1 MEMKVIFAGAMFL
14 VGWLWFY
21 LFFRQFLFNILVAFP
36 MIKAMN
42 KAQTD
47 LIAIGAKRYTIVSLI
62 ACTVVCAIVAGI
74 IIWLCPLYLI
84 ISFLVGALLS
94 KKVSLGSVCG
104 AIACGVGCLL
114 LVSSVPRLILGLFS
128 MVVVVVRHKENIRR
142 LIKGTEPDFK
152 PAKRKAGAQP
162 ENQ

>member
-84 ISFLVGALLS
+84 ISFLVGALVGFVMYIGKLTP
-94 KKVSLGSVCG
+94 KNRAMFDVFCNAYYRFVPDDELRTLMYNKNPHKMKVRLHTM
-104 AIACGVGCLL
+104 GV
-114 LVSSVPRLILGLFS
+114 STDWI
-128 MVVVVVRHKENIRR
+128 
-142 LIKGTEPDFK
+142 PDFK
-152 PAKRKAGAQP
+152 DKDK
-162 ENQ
+162 N

>member
-47 LIAIGAKRYTIVSLI
+47 LIAIGAKRYTSVSLI

-84 ISFLVGALLS
+84 ISFLVGALVGFVMYIGKLTP
-94 KKVSLGSVCG
+94 KNRAMFDVFCNAYYRFVPDDELRTLMYNKNPHKMKVRLHTM
-104 AIACGVGCLL
+104 GV
-114 LVSSVPRLILGLFS
+114 STDWI
-128 MVVVVVRHKENIRR
+128 
-142 LIKGTEPDFK
+142 PDFK
-152 PAKRKAGAQP
+152 DKDK
-162 ENQ
+162 N

>member
-84 ISFLVGALLS
+84 ISFLVGALVGFVMYIGKLTP
-94 KKVSLGSVCG
+94 KNRAMFDVFCNAYYRFVRDDELRTLMYNKNPHKMKVRLHTM
-104 AIACGVGCLL
+104 GV
-114 LVSSVPRLILGLFS
+114 STDWI
-128 MVVVVVRHKENIRR
+128 
-142 LIKGTEPDFK
+142 PDFK
-152 PAKRKAGAQP
+152 DKDK
-162 ENQ
+162 N

>member
-84 ISFLVGALLS
+84 ISFLVGALVGFVMYIGKLTPKNRAMFDVFCNAYYRFVPDDELRTLMYNNS
-94 KKVSLGSVCG
+94 PHKMKVRLHTM
-104 AIACGVGCLL
+104 GV
-114 LVSSVPRLILGLFS
+114 STDWI
-128 MVVVVVRHKENIRR
+128 
-142 LIKGTEPDFK
+142 PDFK
-152 PAKRKAGAQP
+152 DKDK
-162 ENQ
+162 N

>member
-84 ISFLVGALLS
+84 ISFLVGALVGFVMYIGKLTP
-94 KKVSLGSVCG
+94 KNRAMFDVFCNAYYRFVPDDELRTLMYNKNPHKMKVRLHT
-104 AIACGVGCLL
+104 IGV
-114 LVSSVPRLILGLFS
+114 STDWI
-128 MVVVVVRHKENIRR
+128 
-142 LIKGTEPDFK
+142 PDFK
-152 PAKRKAGAQP
+152 DKDK
-162 ENQ
+162 N

>member
-21 LFFRQFLFNILVAFP
+21 LFFRQFLFNILVALP
-36 MIKAMN
+36 MIQAMN

-84 ISFLVGALLS
+84 ISFLVGALVGFVMYIGKLTP
-94 KKVSLGSVCG
+94 KNRAMFDVFCNAYYRFVPDDELRTLMYNKNPHKMKVRLHTM
-104 AIACGVGCLL
+104 GV
-114 LVSSVPRLILGLFS
+114 STDWI
-128 MVVVVVRHKENIRR
+128 
-142 LIKGTEPDFK
+142 PDFK
-152 PAKRKAGAQP
+152 DKDK
-162 ENQ
+162 N

>member
-84 ISFLVGALLS
+84 ISFLVGALVGFVMYIGKLTPKS
-94 KKVSLGSVCG
+94 RAMFDVFCNAYYRFVPDDELRTLMYNKNPHKMKVRLHTM
-104 AIACGVGCLL
+104 GV
-114 LVSSVPRLILGLFS
+114 STDWI
-128 MVVVVVRHKENIRR
+128 
-142 LIKGTEPDFK
+142 PDFK
-152 PAKRKAGAQP
+152 DKDK
-162 ENQ
+162 N

>member
-84 ISFLVGALLS
+84 ISFLVGALVGFVMYIGKLTP
-94 KKVSLGSVCG
+94 KNRAMFDVFCNAYYRFVPDDELRTLMYNKNPHKMKVRLHTM
-104 AIACGVGCLL
+104 GVSTDW
-114 LVSSVPRLILGLFS
+114 V
-128 MVVVVVRHKENIRR
+128 
-142 LIKGTEPDFK
+142 PDFK
-152 PAKRKAGAQP
+152 DKDK
-162 ENQ
+162 N

>member
-84 ISFLVGALLS
+84 ISFLVGALVGFVMYIGKLTP
-94 KKVSLGSVCG
+94 KNRAMFDVFCNAYYRFVPDNELRTLMYNKNPHKMKVRLHTM
-104 AIACGVGCLL
+104 GV
-114 LVSSVPRLILGLFS
+114 STDWI
-128 MVVVVVRHKENIRR
+128 
-142 LIKGTEPDFK
+142 PDFK
-152 PAKRKAGAQP
+152 DKDK
-162 ENQ
+162 N

>member
-84 ISFLVGALLS
+84 ISFLVGALVGFVMYIGKLTP
-94 KKVSLGSVCG
+94 KYRAMFDVFCNAYYRFVPDDELRTLMYNKNPHKMKVRLHTM
-104 AIACGVGCLL
+104 GV
-114 LVSSVPRLILGLFS
+114 STDWI
-128 MVVVVVRHKENIRR
+128 
-142 LIKGTEPDFK
+142 PDFK
-152 PAKRKAGAQP
+152 DKDK
-162 ENQ
+162 N

>member
-84 ISFLVGALLS
+84 ISFLVGALVGFVMYIGKLTP
-94 KKVSLGSVCG
+94 KNRGMFDVFCNAYYRFVPDDELRTLMYNKNPHKMKVRLHTM
-104 AIACGVGCLL
+104 GV
-114 LVSSVPRLILGLFS
+114 STDWI
-128 MVVVVVRHKENIRR
+128 
-142 LIKGTEPDFK
+142 PDFK
-152 PAKRKAGAQP
+152 DKDK
-162 ENQ
+162 N

>member
-1 MEMKVIFAGAMFL
+1 MEMKVIYAGAMFL

-74 IIWLCPLYLI
+74 IIWLCSLYLI
-84 ISFLVGALLS
+84 ISFLVGALVGFVMYIS
-94 KKVSLGSVCG
+94 KLTPKNRAMFDVFCNAYYRFVPDDELRTLMFNKNPHKMKVRLHTM
-104 AIACGVGCLL
+104 GV
-114 LVSSVPRLILGLFS
+114 STDWI
-128 MVVVVVRHKENIRR
+128 
-142 LIKGTEPDFK
+142 PDFK
-152 PAKRKAGAQP
+152 DKDKK
-162 ENQ
+162 

>member
-84 ISFLVGALLS
+84 ISFLVGALVGFVMYIGKLTP
-94 KKVSLGSVCG
+94 KNRAMFDVFCNAYYRFVPDDELRTLMYNKNPHKMKVRLHTM
-104 AIACGVGCLL
+104 GV
-114 LVSSVPRLILGLFS
+114 STDWIPS
-128 MVVVVVRHKENIRR
+128 
-142 LIKGTEPDFK
+142 FK
-152 PAKRKAGAQP
+152 D
-162 ENQ
+162 